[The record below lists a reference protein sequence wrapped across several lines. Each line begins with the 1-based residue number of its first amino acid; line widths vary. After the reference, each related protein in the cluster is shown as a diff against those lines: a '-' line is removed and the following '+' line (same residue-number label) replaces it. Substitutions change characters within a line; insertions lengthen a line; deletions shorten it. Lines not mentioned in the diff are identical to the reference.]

1 MNVLSQKFV
10 SRWSSDYNASFWQ
23 AWKDQRLR
31 GSTSSSLLDDKTGLW
46 NGVGLVGGVTLYL
59 RSGGIIKQEV
69 KEFPQLELE
78 ESMDELRTERTKRAV
93 QLETEQLK
101 HSSYPLL
108 SFTIC
113 CWVSDGNITGLNTID
128 VADVLH

>member
-1 MNVLSQKFV
+1 M
-10 SRWSSDYNASFWQ
+10 
-23 AWKDQRLR
+23 DQRLR

-78 ESMDELRTERTKRAV
+78 ESMDEWRTERTKRAV

>member
-1 MNVLSQKFV
+1 MKIQLSLVPSLLKFLGAF
-10 SRWSSDYNASFWQ
+10 DE
-23 AWKDQRLR
+23 

-78 ESMDELRTERTKRAV
+78 ESMDEWRTER
-93 QLETEQLK
+93 
-101 HSSYPLL
+101 LL
-108 SFTIC
+108 S
-113 CWVSDGNITGLNTID
+113 
-128 VADVLH
+128 VAKNQTSCPT